1 MDIRFAPGARLSAVT
16 AARTTVEAPS
26 ARDDGPV
33 GPARSAHAAH
43 DQAVARLQDHVQ
55 NVQRE
60 LRFRVD
66 EATGQTV
73 VRVVEKP
80 TGRLIRQ
87 VPNQSTLDLNAFLQ
101 SISGP
106 LLRERA

>member
-1 MDIRFAPGARLSAVT
+1 
-16 AARTTVEAPS
+16 
-26 ARDDGPV
+26 
-33 GPARSAHAAH
+33 
-43 DQAVARLQDHVQ
+43 
-55 NVQRE
+55 
-60 LRFRVD
+60 
-66 EATGQTV
+66 V